1 MTPNRQ
7 YREWKVNATMI
18 YKQARQQ
25 KKKVENR
32 MNCQLK
38 LIPRLKF
45 VLSLL
50 R

>member
-18 YKQARQQ
+18 YKARQQ
-25 KKKVENR
+25 KKKVDNR
-32 MNCQLK
+32 MNFQLK